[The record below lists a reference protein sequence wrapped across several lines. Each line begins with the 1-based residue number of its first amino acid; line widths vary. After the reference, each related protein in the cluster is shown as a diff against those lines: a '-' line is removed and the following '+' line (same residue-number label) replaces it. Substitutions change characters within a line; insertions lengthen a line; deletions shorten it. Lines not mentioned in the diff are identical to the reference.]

1 MRSYSLREFNRKASK
16 IGREAA
22 VEDVVITRRGEPW
35 LVLGKVRTKIRQCGN
50 VCTEEEIVRTEEKR
64 VIWREGEEV
73 EISLEEWKRG
83 GRSEE
88 GFRRL
93 PLA

>member
-1 MRSYSLREFNRKASK
+1 VRSYSLREFNRKASK
-16 IGREAA
+16 IGQEAA

-50 VCTEEEIVRTEEKR
+50 VCTEEKR